1 MSHRIFDRVRGESSL
16 YRALRA
22 TVEIF
27 HRRSEALR
35 DEYVHAAALTLGL
48 QKAEISLNATAPV
61 DLMVP
66 AVHAELR
73 NQSVGANALES
84 PRPNPT
90 APGEEPTFQVVD
102 RGETL
107 LVAPAALLRGD
118 WESACGCQNN
128 ANKKVYCKHVQRCVL
143 DVRGDP
149 KAYVKAW
156 QTPEAWRRQT
166 MVVWSPP
173 GAQDALEGVRSLH
186 ENGQVHHAS
195 HSHTNSHM
203 DPHINSL
210 KLSYDLSHMN
220 SLMNDHSDSHVRC
233 ATLAHIGVPG
243 HGAPVIGHQE
253 EGAARQRSE
262 QGGRAARQILF
273 GQSQD
278 CQREPVVLVGADS
291 WGPAWQEPRGQG
303 HQKEAA
309 HVLQVSASG
318 P

>member
-35 DEYVHAAALTLGL
+35 DEYVHAAALCLGL

-107 LVAPAALLRGD
+107 LVAPAALVRGD

-220 SLMNDHSDSHVRC
+220 SL
-233 ATLAHIGVPG
+233 I
-243 HGAPVIGHQE
+243 
-253 EGAARQRSE
+253 
-262 QGGRAARQILF
+262 
-273 GQSQD
+273 
-278 CQREPVVLVGADS
+278 
-291 WGPAWQEPRGQG
+291 
-303 HQKEAA
+303 
-309 HVLQVSASG
+309 
-318 P
+318 